1 MGTTTFLG
9 NLDKYDDMSYYR
21 IDKMSDMEIL
31 DEKRKPMKDVS
42 GLEKGLDVPDVLAKN
57 IYMLQ
62 GESSYVKLKCK
73 RNMMDELVDWFGTNI
88 KVMFEDKTTGDVVVR
103 VSCNHKAMMYW
114 AMQNGLWVEV
124 LEPLSLR
131 KEIAAMSREISKKY
145 SGTLNPESSP
155 D

>member
-1 MGTTTFLG
+1 
-9 NLDKYDDMSYYR
+9 
-21 IDKMSDMEIL
+21 
-31 DEKRKPMKDVS
+31 MKNVS
-42 GLEKGLDVPDVLAKN
+42 GLDKGLDIAEVLAEN
-57 IYMLQ
+57 IYMVQ

-145 SGTLNPESSP
+145 SDTLNPESSP